1 MKSKAHEH
9 AQFFN
14 DHCKMTVLASCI
26 LSSRF
31 TKTLLSCF
39 KGLALSAQVVWL
51 IVGWEI
57 LNGDVDGDFQGIQI
71 FTSGVFQLQ

>member
-1 MKSKAHEH
+1 
-9 AQFFN
+9 
-14 DHCKMTVLASCI
+14 MTVLASCI